1 MLKRS
6 GKTKCKNETA
16 RSAKAKL
23 VYYKVIYI
31 ISEILAGV
39 KRICGK
45 FAFFARNYREVVRFR
60 VPPPEVICVLVI
72 NKSHFLLTIIYK
84 VCIIYLYSKGDKS
97 NMENLLL
104 YVLIAIFVFAFLSA
118 VVPLLWADSPIL
130 FTFSVIAGVLITWAQ
145 GDA

>member
-1 MLKRS
+1 M
-6 GKTKCKNETA
+6 KCQNETA
-16 RSAKAKL
+16 RSAKARL

-97 NMENLLL
+97 NMENALL
-104 YVLIAIFVFAFLSA
+104 YILIAIFMYAGLSVLFQILWAESPVMTILA
-118 VVPLLWADSPIL
+118 VVGGLAMSYMN
-130 FTFSVIAGVLITWAQ
+130 
-145 GDA
+145 GDWD